1 MADDTA
7 IDTSGRRRI
16 LAGLAVLLLL
26 LAVGGGAAWA
36 QQPYPVD
43 PRYPEGGPPL
53 PRFSVNWEQ
62 GKRPQDVA
70 QSLQI
75 LVLLTVLSLAPGFL
89 VLMTGF
95 TRIIIVLGFL
105 RNALGTQQ
113 MPPNQVLLSFALF
126 LTILIMAPI
135 FTRINDEALQPY
147 LAGRIT
153 QAKAFEVGSKHMR
166 TFMLRQTREK
176 DIALFV
182 KVAKLKKPRRPDDL
196 PLYVVVPSF
205 AISELKTAFE
215 MGVALF
221 IPFLV
226 IDMVIATILMSMG
239 MMMLPPVLISLP
251 FKILLFVM
259 VDGWHLVVR
268 SLVTSFR

>member
-1 MADDTA
+1 MKV
-7 IDTSGRRRI
+7 RKP
-16 LAGLAVLLLL
+16 LL
-26 LAVGGGAAWA
+26 LAAALVLVCAGAAVA
-36 QQPYPVD
+36 QTTQVPALPKITVGLD
-43 PRYPEGGPPL
+43 PA
-53 PRFSVNWEQ
+53 
-62 GKRPQDVA
+62 KKPQDVA

-75 LVLLTVLSLAPGFL
+75 LIFMTVLSLAPGFL
-89 VLMTGF
+89 IMMTGF
-95 TRIIIVLGFL
+95 TRIVIVLGFL

-113 MPPNQVLLSFALF
+113 MPPNQVLLSFSLF

-135 FTRINDEALQPY
+135 FIKINDEALQPY
-147 LAGRIT
+147 MNGKLT
-153 QAKAFEVGSKHMR
+153 QAQAFEKASR
-166 TFMLRQTREK
+166 PIRDFMLRQTREK
-176 DIALFV
+176 DLALFV
-182 KVAKLKKPRRPDDL
+182 KVAKLKRPRNANDL
-196 PLYVVVPSF
+196 PLYVVIPSF

-226 IDMVIATILMSMG
+226 VDMVIATILMSMG

-268 SLVTSFR
+268 SLVTSFK

>member
-1 MADDTA
+1 
-7 IDTSGRRRI
+7 
-16 LAGLAVLLLL
+16 
-26 LAVGGGAAWA
+26 
-36 QQPYPVD
+36 
-43 PRYPEGGPPL
+43 
-53 PRFSVNWEQ
+53 
-62 GKRPQDVA
+62 
-70 QSLQI
+70 
-75 LVLLTVLSLAPGFL
+75 
-89 VLMTGF
+89 MTGF

-113 MPPNQVLLSFALF
+113 MPPNQVLLSFSLF

-135 FTRINDEALQPY
+135 FQKINDQGLQPY
-147 LAGRIT
+147 LAGKIT
-153 QAKAFEVGSKHMR
+153 QAQAFEVGAKHMR
-166 TFMLRQTREK
+166 DFMMRQTREK
-176 DIALFV
+176 DLALFV
-182 KVAKLKKPRRPDDL
+182 KVAKLKRPHKPDDL
-196 PLYVVVPSF
+196 PMYVIIPSF

-226 IDMVIATILMSMG
+226 VDMVIATILMSMG